1 MRMYEILEQLKK
13 KTRRQMEYNRG
24 PRNKPALQHP
34 TPNKE
39 IKMDVGGKEASPG
52 SEEAGDLHIEE

>member
-1 MRMYEILEQLKK
+1 
-13 KTRRQMEYNRG
+13 MEYNRG

-34 TPNKE
+34 TLNKG